1 MDEMNEM
8 IVKDDAELAVFGGVN
23 ALPVIKMFDGS
34 TLPIEQIIN
43 IVNGET
49 KSVSEVLNQI
59 LDLQGFGGCIME
71 ALDDATGETVKYKKY
86 FIVTDVGI
94 VSTTSIFIGRTL
106 QMLYRCNVQA
116 MHIKFRQ
123 VEKQGKRHF
132 YLDLVTD

>member
-8 IVKDDAELAVFGGVN
+8 IVKDNAELTVFGDVN
-23 ALPVIKMFDGS
+23 TLPVIKMFDGS

-49 KSVSEVLNQI
+49 KSVSEVLNQV

-71 ALDDATGETVKYKKY
+71 AIDDETGETIKYKKY
-86 FIVTDVGI
+86 FIVTNVGI

-106 QMLYRCNVQA
+106 QMLYRCNVQT